1 MGTESLELL
10 LDEYESVKKMLNSGE
25 SSRKKGQ
32 QTSDS
37 SDLLERRDKFIAQR
51 INETLGPGEVGII
64 FLGMLL
70 LGIWLIVTGLLTVL
84 SVGNPMVHVFTG
96 SACYRCRCLS

>member
-1 MGTESLELL
+1 
-10 LDEYESVKKMLNSGE
+10 MLGSGE
-25 SSRKKGQ
+25 SFRKKGQ

-37 SDLLERRDKFIAQR
+37 SALLERRDKFIARR

-70 LGIWLIVTGLLTVL
+70 LGIWLIVTGRTAD
-84 SVGNPMVHVFTG
+84 SFVG
-96 SACYRCRCLS
+96 R

>member
-10 LDEYESVKKMLNSGE
+10 LEEYESVKKMLGSGE
-25 SSRKKGQ
+25 SSRKKSQ
-32 QTSDS
+32 KTYDS

-64 FLGMLL
+64 FLGMLHEL
-70 LGIWLIVTGLLTVL
+70 EPWLAKDIQVVYP
-84 SVGNPMVHVFTG
+84 VGRPLK
-96 SACYRCRCLS
+96 S